1 MIVEEPKVVNA
12 PHQKS
17 VVLSKVKVREDTAA
31 LYRCRLLES
40 EPNDLNLLVL
50 GWLKGNEVAKLAIV
64 EGLDLL
70 ELIGLLLDLTISQAA
85 LLERYPGDIIYRVL
99 LLFLIQVNGLEIC
112 GSLRVLFNGG
122 IEEYS

>member
-31 LYRCRLLES
+31 LYRYRLLES

-70 ELIGLLLDLTISQAA
+70 ELIGLLLDLAIS
-85 LLERYPGDIIYRVL
+85 
-99 LLFLIQVNGLEIC
+99 
-112 GSLRVLFNGG
+112 
-122 IEEYS
+122 